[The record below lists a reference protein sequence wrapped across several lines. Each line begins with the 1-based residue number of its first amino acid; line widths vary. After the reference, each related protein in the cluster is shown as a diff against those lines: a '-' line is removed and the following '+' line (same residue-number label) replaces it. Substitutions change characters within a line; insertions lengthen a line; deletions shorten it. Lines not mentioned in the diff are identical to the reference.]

1 MKSAFCPVIRN
12 NSPPARR
19 QHIAKVCCFPIGTR
33 LNSRQSRKPTT
44 PQSRKPVPLTEPET
58 RAPFR
63 KPSPAPCQ
71 SRKPALLFGSPSAP
85 CQSRKPALLFG
96 SPSAPCQSRKPAPL
110 FGSRP
115 LPLARAGNPRPFSEA
130 VPCPL
135 PEPETPLRKPSPAPC
150 QSRKP
155 APLFGSRRLPFGS
168 PDKAGKP
175 FDTPPGQLFFLVR
188 FADFSCARSR
198 IPAILKP
205 LFNPDRRRL
214 YEKIWLNL
222 CSRVRKRPKK
232 SNLSKGLA
240 HAS

>member
-1 MKSAFCPVIRN
+1 MKSAFCPFIRN

-33 LNSRQSRKPTT
+33 LNFRQSRKPTA
-44 PQSRKPVPLTEPET
+44 PQSRKPVPLTEPE
-58 RAPFR
+58 A
-63 KPSPAPCQ
+63 
-71 SRKPALLFGSPSAP
+71 
-85 CQSRKPALLFG
+85 
-96 SPSAPCQSRKPAPL
+96 
-110 FGSRP
+110 
-115 LPLARAGNPRPFSEA
+115 
-130 VPCPL
+130 
-135 PEPETPLRKPSPAPC
+135 PLRKPSPAPC

-155 APLFGSRRLPFGS
+155 APLFGSRPPLARAGNSPLFGTRRLPFGS